1 MKSIQFFLLL
11 KSLQTREEIL
21 YFLRLYRNSES
32 DSDAGR
38 QAEAILRTRFKELRF
53 NHKYNMF

>member
-11 KSLQTREEIL
+11 KSLKTREDIL

-32 DSDAGR
+32 DSVAGH
-38 QAEAILRTRFKELRF
+38 QAEAELRAYF
-53 NHKYNMF
+53 EELRLNYKHNMF